1 MPEAPLTGWSQ
12 IGNDKGFGKVL
23 ATIFRL
29 FRVLILSVTK
39 PLVVAVGFI
48 TARKFRRDVIKQ
60 MRLTVTNLDPEVI
73 IGATD
78 PRGWYTEIHLNF
90 GDFRLRITS
99 AIYNARHRDL
109 WADIGSASDPSTFF
123 RMDYVMTA
131 IRRLDEPDGAIKLS
145 DSSVF
150 PNTLAALDAT
160 VWALHQKLAKHLSA
174 VKYDETKRM
183 IQRVMHEEA
192 AFAHAD

>member
-1 MPEAPLTGWSQ
+1 MPEAPITDRSQ
-12 IGNDKGFGKVL
+12 RGSGKGFGKVL
-23 ATIFRL
+23 SAIFRL
-29 FRVLILSVTK
+29 FRVLISSVSK
-39 PLVVAVGFI
+39 RLAVAVGFI
-48 TARKFRRDVIKQ
+48 IARKFRRDVIKQ
-60 MRLTVTNLDPEVI
+60 MGLTVTNLDPEVM

-90 GDFRLRITS
+90 GDFRLRITR

-109 WADIGSASDPSTFF
+109 WADIGSASDPSAFF
-123 RMDYVMTA
+123 RMDYVVTA
-131 IRRLDEPDGAIKLS
+131 IRRLDEPDGLIKLS

-160 VWALHQKLAKHLSA
+160 MWALHQKLAEHLSA
-174 VKYDETKRM
+174 VNYDETKRM
-183 IQRVMHEEA
+183 IQQVMHEEA